1 MAAPT
6 GSTGS
11 TGSTGARSTGL
22 RSNPLIALEV
32 MRRFRSPM
40 AAWAIPLLLILPGV
54 AVCLIYAATTSWGT
68 SFDPMGNPMAA
79 GAFDVEELSG
89 MGVGMFSAV
98 AGLLLLTLILT
109 VPTLVGP
116 SIAGERHNQTLQPLQ
131 LTEMT
136 PSSIVAGKLI
146 SSVAYLV
153 VVLLCAS
160 PVMVIPFLL
169 GGITAMQV
177 VGTFIVLVLIMI
189 EFAAISLAASAT
201 LSKPTGATFTALV
214 SCAVVTVAPWIV
226 MGVLYAVAYRSNP
239 ALDAEDSAIRLIA
252 SLSPVS
258 LGSWVVDSSNDL
270 TGIEAVETVDK
281 VASVVSFLVITS
293 LSLLL
298 ARSKVTAPVERDR

>member
-6 GSTGS
+6 RRTGPTRW
-11 TGSTGARSTGL
+11 TGT
-22 RSNPLIALEV
+22 RSNPLISLEV

-40 AAWAIPLLLILPGV
+40 AAWAIPLLMTLPGV
-54 AVCLIYAATTSWGT
+54 AVCLIYAAVTSWSS
-68 SFDPMGNPMAA
+68 SFDAMGNEIPA
-79 GAFDVEELSG
+79 GGFSVDELTG
-89 MGVGMFSAV
+89 MGVSMFAAV

-136 PSSIVAGKLI
+136 PGKIVGGKLI
-146 SSVAYLV
+146 SSVAYLL
-153 VVLLCAS
+153 VVLLCAT

-169 GGITAMQV
+169 GGITAVQV
-177 VGTFIVLVLIMI
+177 IGTFIVLVLIMI

-214 SCAVVTVAPWIV
+214 SCAAITVAPWIV
-226 MGVLYAVAYRSNP
+226 MGVLYSVAYRSNP
-239 ALDAEDSAIRLIA
+239 TMDAEDSALRLVG
-252 SLSPVS
+252 SFSPVA
-258 LGSWVVDSSNDL
+258 LGSWVLGSAEDQIGLDAVSNL
-270 TGIEAVETVDK
+270 DK
-281 VASVVSFLVITS
+281 FLSALWWLVITS
-293 LSLLL
+293 LCLLL